1 MCWIITRFEWSSENR
16 IKLLRLPDR
25 MNGQTQPD
33 RMVKQTQTIRRLL
46 PTNYLSAFDQFVRL
60 ALKRLNVQ
68 AAKGTVSQCCTQ
80 DRKVTGSIPFGC
92 STGSG
97 YPADYLAFSVLGSKM
112 SKGVIKNRLE
122 RLFPR
127 KWPNFGLRNA
137 TC

>member
-1 MCWIITRFEWSSENR
+1 MYWIITRFEWSSENR

-46 PTNYLSAFDQFVRL
+46 PTNCLSVFDQ
-60 ALKRLNVQ
+60 LKRLNVQ
-68 AAKGTVSQCCTQ
+68 AVKGTVSQCCTQ

-97 YPADYLAFSVLGSKM
+97 YPPNHLASSVLGSKM
-112 SKGVIKNRLE
+112 SKGLIKNRLE

-127 KWPNFGLRNA
+127 K
-137 TC
+137 